1 MVKLGCCLPGGS
13 FMPEGVAAVPQ
24 SPADSLVAKC
34 RYILE
39 TGFDY
44 TEVGGGMLVGLDD
57 VEWSAVLRENEKAP
71 LGLYAANSLFPRE
84 LRMGDPAADRDA
96 QLAYI
101 RKLVDHFVPLGI
113 RYAVFGSGVARSIPD
128 GVSRADGIAALRR
141 FMTDFA
147 DYAYPRGVTLVI
159 EPLRKKETNIFV
171 TVPESAA
178 EVRALANPGI
188 QLLCDAFH
196 MAEEGT
202 PADAVLAAGTLIR
215 HCHMAEAP
223 DRTCPGTFTTGDPR
237 YNREFAR
244 CLNQIGYTGGVSAEC
259 GFDDFKTDVPKIL
272 AYMREI
278 FA

>member
-1 MVKLGCCLPGGS
+1 MVKLGCCIPGGS
-13 FMPEGVAAVPQ
+13 FMPEGVAEIPQ
-24 SPADSLVAKC
+24 SPAQSLIAKC
-34 RYILE
+34 RYVLD

-44 TEVGGGMLVGLDD
+44 TEVGGGMLVGLGDA
-57 VEWSAVLRENEKAP
+57 EWETVLRENENDP
-71 LGLYAANSLFPRE
+71 LGLYAANSLFPKE

-96 QLAYI
+96 QTAYI
-101 RKLVDHFVPLGI
+101 RKLVDRFVPLGI

-159 EPLRKKETNIFV
+159 EPLRKKETNVFV

-202 PADAVLAAGTLIR
+202 PVGAVRDAAPLIR
-215 HCHMAEAP
+215 HCHIAEAP
-223 DRTCPGTFTTGDPR
+223 DRTCPGKFTTGDPQ
-237 YNREFAR
+237 YNRDFAKT
-244 CLNQIGYTGGVSAEC
+244 LNEIGYTGGVSAEC
-259 GFDDFKTDVPKIL
+259 SFDDFQKDVPAIL
-272 AYMREI
+272 AYLREI

>member
-13 FMPEGVAAVPQ
+13 FMPEGVAEIPQ
-24 SPADSLVAKC
+24 SPAQSLIAKC
-34 RYILE
+34 RCILE

-57 VEWSAVLRENEKAP
+57 TEWSAVLRENEKAP

-96 QLAYI
+96 QSAYI
-101 RKLVDHFVPLGI
+101 RKLVDRFAPLGI

-159 EPLRKKETNIFV
+159 EPLRKKETNVFV

-223 DRTCPGTFTTGDPR
+223 DRTCPGTFTTGDPQ

>member
-13 FMPEGVAAVPQ
+13 FMPEGVAEIPQ
-24 SPADSLVAKC
+24 SPAQSLIAKC

-57 VEWSAVLRENEKAP
+57 AEWSAVLRENEKAP

-101 RKLVDHFVPLGI
+101 RKLVDHFVPVGI

>member
-1 MVKLGCCLPGGS
+1 MVQFGCCLPGGS

-39 TGFDY
+39 TGFDF
-44 TEVGGGMLVGLDD
+44 TEVAGGMLVGLDD
-57 VEWSAVLRENEKAP
+57 AGWRMVLSENEKSS
-71 LGLYAANSLFPRE
+71 LGLYAANSLFPKE
-84 LRMGDPAADRDA
+84 LKMGDPTADRDA
-96 QLAYI
+96 QKAYI
-101 RKLVDHFVPLGI
+101 QKLVDRFVPLGI

-141 FMTDFA
+141 FMGDFA
-147 DYAYPRGVTLVI
+147 DCAYSRGVTLVI
-159 EPLRKKETNIFV
+159 EPLRKKETNVYV
-171 TVPESAA
+171 TVPETAA
-178 EVRALANPGI
+178 EVRTLANPGI

-202 PADAVLAAGTLIR
+202 PADAVLAAGELIR

-223 DRTCPGTFTTGDPR
+223 DRTCPGKYTTGDPQ
-237 YNREFAR
+237 YNRDFAR

-259 GFDDFKTDVPKIL
+259 GFDDFRTDVPQIL
-272 AYMREI
+272 AYLREI